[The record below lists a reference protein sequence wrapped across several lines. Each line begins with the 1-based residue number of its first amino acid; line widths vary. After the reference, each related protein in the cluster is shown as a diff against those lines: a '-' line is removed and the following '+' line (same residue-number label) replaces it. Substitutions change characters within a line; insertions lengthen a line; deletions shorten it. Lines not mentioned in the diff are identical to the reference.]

1 MSHET
6 IFRAIGV
13 VRTPFAEKVDAP
25 RQATEAPDAEGTL
38 ELFAGHGYDDA
49 LFGLEEFS
57 HAWVLFGFDRN
68 EGVFHPK
75 VLPPRSQ
82 IGKVGVFATRSP
94 HRPNPIGMTVVSILG
109 VSGLV
114 VRVRGLDILDGSP
127 LYDVKPYIAYADA
140 VPTANDG
147 WLSRDPGIRW
157 DVRFSDEAQTELA
170 WLAAHG
176 VALETEITTRLALGP
191 QPHAYRR
198 IKVIGSDRSR
208 LALKDWR
215 VFFTSDAGARRITVT
230 RIETG
235 YRASQ
240 LESGEAPAVHR
251 EFGERF
257 GGRG

>member
-1 MSHET
+1 MSRET
-6 IFRAIGV
+6 TFRAIGV
-13 VRTPFAEKVDAP
+13 VRTPFVEKIDAP

-38 ELFAGHGYDDA
+38 ELFAGHGYEDA
-49 LFGLEEFS
+49 LLGLEEFS
-57 HAWVLFGFDRN
+57 HVWVLFGFDRN

-94 HRPNPIGMTVVSILG
+94 HRPNPIGMTVVTVLG

-127 LYDVKPYIAYADA
+127 LYDIKPYIAYADA

-147 WLSRDPGIRW
+147 WLSRDPGTRW
-157 DVRFSDEAQTELA
+157 EVRFTEGAEAELA
-170 WLAAHG
+170 WLASHG
-176 VALETEITTRLALGP
+176 VELRQEIATRLALGP

-198 IKVIGSDRSR
+198 IKVLGDRSR

-215 VFFTSDAGARRITVT
+215 VYFTSDAAAHAITVA

-235 YRASQ
+235 YRANQ
-240 LESGEAPAVHR
+240 LAEAPAPHAA
-251 EFGERF
+251 FAARF
-257 GGRG
+257 G